1 MTDKTPVSGSRYIQ
15 NPDVVLKEEDT
26 DGALIFNPDTDQIR
40 VLNPTGFFIWKLC
53 DGSRDMDGITLALKE
68 FFEAVPEDQVS
79 RQVKEFVD
87 EMVEAG
93 FIGTVED
100 DIVNRY

>member
-1 MTDKTPVSGSRYIQ
+1 MREKTGCRYIQ

-40 VLNPTGFFIWKLC
+40 VLNPTGYFIWKLC
-53 DGSRDMDGITLALKE
+53 DGSRDMDGITLAIKKS
-68 FFEAVPEDQVS
+68 FEAVPEEQVEE
-79 RQVKEFVD
+79 QVEAFVS
-87 EMVEAG
+87 EMVGAG